1 MAKRRF
7 SVQRD
12 ESGKP
17 KPTMRAQWLGMGLRR
32 LRESQKVTL
41 EEAGDYLQR
50 DGSTL
55 SRMEKGVYPARTPDV
70 LALLDLYGVHDAT
83 QRDFL
88 LKLSRDV
95 VEPGWW
101 DQYQSDLD
109 TTLIDL
115 AWLESRA
122 TRISSYHQIVVPG
135 LLQTRAYAEATM
147 TAAAH
152 DPTQVRRGL
161 EARSERQR
169 VLDRD
174 DPPQFAVVLDEAV
187 LRRAVGG
194 ADVMAEQ
201 LSHLAT
207 FAKKSA
213 VDIRVLPFSAG
224 AHASPESSFYV
235 CEMADPFPPVG
246 HLDTLAGALYVEADT
261 VERFRSVFTRLRAV
275 ALNERESSALI
286 EAAAKDFRSEH

>member
-1 MAKRRF
+1 MAKRRV

-17 KPTMRAQWLGMGLRR
+17 KPTMRAQWLGTGLRR
-32 LRESQKVTL
+32 LRESQKITL

-101 DQYQSDLD
+101 DQYQADAD

-115 AWLESRA
+115 AWLEARA
-122 TRISSYHQIVVPG
+122 RTIGSYHQMVLPG
-135 LLQTRAYAEATM
+135 LLQTAEYARATILAADWTATE
-147 TAAAH
+147 
-152 DPTQVRRGL
+152 TQLSRWL
-161 EARSERQR
+161 ELRLARQQ
-169 VLDRD
+169 VLTRESPLDY
-174 DPPQFAVVLDEAV
+174 VTILDEAAI
-187 LRRAVGG
+187 RRVVGG
-194 ADVMAEQ
+194 RGIMAEQ
-201 LSHLAT
+201 LQHLIALAREST
-207 FAKKSA
+207 
-213 VDIRVLPFSAG
+213 VDIRVVPFEAG
-224 AHASPESSFYV
+224 EHASPDGSFYI
-235 CEMADPFPPVG
+235 CDMADPFPAVG
-246 HLDTLAGALYVEADT
+246 YLDTLAGALYVEADT
-261 VERFRSVFTRLRAV
+261 VDRFKSVFDRLLV
-275 ALNERESSALI
+275 TALDARESIALI
-286 EAAAKDFRSEH
+286 ETAAKDLE